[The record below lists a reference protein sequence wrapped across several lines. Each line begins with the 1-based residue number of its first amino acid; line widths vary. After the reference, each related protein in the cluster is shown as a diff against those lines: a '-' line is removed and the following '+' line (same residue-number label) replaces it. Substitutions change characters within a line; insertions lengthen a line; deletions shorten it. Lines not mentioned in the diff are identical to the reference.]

1 MAKFV
6 KCPTCGA
13 NLDHNEKCED
23 CFNPVVSRM
32 ASEVTVRIK
41 HNTSITFRE
50 VKSNNFPMFSD
61 SNVYNVK

>member
-23 CFNPVVSRM
+23 CFNPVVARM
-32 ASEVTVRIK
+32 TSEITVRIK
-41 HNTSITFRE
+41 HDTAIAFRE
-50 VKSNNFPMFSD
+50 IKSNNFPMFSD